1 MAFSSVHSSPFLI
14 FVCFITLSI
23 FAIKMIGD
31 TILIIFI
38 SIATAL
44 LGEG

>member
-1 MAFSSVHSSPFLI
+1 
-14 FVCFITLSI
+14 
-23 FAIKMIGD
+23 MIGD

-44 LGEG
+44 LGEGVLFGIV

>member
-1 MAFSSVHSSPFLI
+1 MF
-14 FVCFITLSI
+14 
-23 FAIKMIGD
+23 GD

-44 LGEG
+44 LGEGELELHDQQRIDLIANVHSFQAWHGF